1 MYVNPFG
8 IVKMKSMLWWEN
20 IMVFKRGG
28 RSQEEEVEEEGE
40 QAVGA
45 ETIQTG

>member
-8 IVKMKSMLWWEN
+8 IVKMKSMLWWEK

-28 RSQEEEVEEEGE
+28 RSQEEDGE
-40 QAVGA
+40 QAVAA